1 MYQVQ
6 HASRSEFPVL
16 RHQRYHLRRWGAPNA
31 QTAPWLLLHGW
42 MDVSASW
49 QFVVDALA
57 QNHDIYAPDWRGFG
71 LTRPVHA
78 ANEGANGW
86 GDVDHYAFVDYL
98 GDLDFLIDHINAQLG
113 RDADAPVN
121 LVGHSMGGNVVMMYA
136 GIRPQRVCK
145 VVNLEGFGLPASRAA
160 QAPGRYAKW
169 MDQLKARQQGENML
183 KPYDDLAG
191 VARRLMRTNPRLPQP
206 KADWLAHHWAAL
218 DAQGRWQ
225 VQGDPAHKITSAQL
239 YRWDEVQ
246 ETFKRITAPVL
257 AVEADTNSLA
267 QWFTQGEHTLEQ
279 YHQRLQ
285 AVPNAQVAVVADA
298 GHMLHHDQ
306 PHAVAQLIEDFL
318 A

>member
-1 MYQVQ
+1 
-6 HASRSEFPVL
+6 
-16 RHQRYHLRRWGAPNA
+16 
-31 QTAPWLLLHGW
+31 

-86 GDVDHYAFVDYL
+86 GHVDHYAFVDYL

-113 RDADAPVN
+113 RDANAPVN

-136 GIRPQRVCK
+136 GIRPKRVGK

-285 AVPNAQVAVVADA
+285 AVPNTQVAVVADA